1 MASRSSAGGAVFE
14 SIAKASRRAF
24 AGRRLNTFDRYLLRE
39 WLQILGLVLSAL
51 VGLLLV
57 HVMYDDFMD
66 LMNLKAGAA
75 DIAAYFIVT
84 LPRFLA
90 LLLPLTLLVS
100 LLYVLGQMHR
110 NHEFT
115 ALRAAGVSLWR
126 ITRPVWFVG
135 LACCS
140 LMWWLNS
147 DVVPWSVEHSR
158 SVIERLEFRQQAGA
172 LSSDRIGAATSVA
185 FDHRSAGRVW
195 FINRYSRFTQRG
207 YGVTISQ
214 LRQDRREVTRLVAAQ
229 AWRQESGRGWILKEG
244 REMTFDPETGTV
256 IRNQPFKEKACP
268 QFDEE
273 PELMLLIDRP
283 AERLS
288 FRELERLIAHL
299 ESVSSPKLTAYAVR
313 YHSLLADTLS
323 PLIVIGLAIPFAV
336 AGVRVNP
343 AVGVSKSLVFFVLYY
358 VLSKLGSSLA
368 TQHYL
373 TVELAAWLPHLG
385 MAAVAAWLIVR
396 LR

>member
-1 MASRSSAGGAVFE
+1 M
-14 SIAKASRRAF
+14 
-24 AGRRLNTFDRYLLRE
+24 NTFDRYLLRE

-51 VGLLLV
+51 IGLLLIQV
-57 HVMYDDFMD
+57 LYDDFVD
-66 LMNLKAGAA
+66 LMNLKASAT
-75 DIAAYFIVT
+75 DIAAYFFVT

-90 LLLPLTLLVS
+90 MLLPLTLLVS

-126 ITRPVWFVG
+126 ITRPVWYVG
-135 LACCS
+135 ALCCA
-140 LMWWLNS
+140 LVWWLNS

-185 FDHRSAGRVW
+185 FDNRSVGRVW
-195 FINRYSRFTQRG
+195 FFNRFSRFTRKG
-207 YGVTISQ
+207 YGVSISQ
-214 LRQDRREVTRLVAAQ
+214 LRPDRKEITRLIAAQ
-229 AWRQESGRGWILKEG
+229 AWKNDSGRGWVLKDG
-244 REMTFDPETGTV
+244 REMTFDPDNGTV
-256 IRNQPFKEKACP
+256 IKNVPFKEKFCP
-268 QFDEE
+268 RFDED
-273 PELMLLIDRP
+273 PDLMLLIDRP
-283 AERLS
+283 PERLS
-288 FRELERLIAHL
+288 FRELETLIGHL
-299 ESVSSPKLTAYAVR
+299 ESVSSPKITAYSVR
-313 YHSLLADTLS
+313 FHALLADTLS

-373 TVELAAWLPHLG
+373 SVELAAWLPHLG
-385 MAAVAAWLIVR
+385 MAALAAWLMTR

>member
-1 MASRSSAGGAVFE
+1 M
-14 SIAKASRRAF
+14 
-24 AGRRLNTFDRYLLRE
+24 NTFDRYLLRE

-57 HVMYDDFMD
+57 QVMYDDFVD
-66 LMNLKAGAA
+66 LMNLKASAA
-75 DIAAYFIVT
+75 DIAAYFVVT

-126 ITRPVWFVG
+126 ITRPVWYVG
-135 LACCS
+135 LLCCG
-140 LMWWLNS
+140 LVWWLNA

-185 FDHRSAGRVW
+185 FDNRSAGRMW

-207 YGVTISQ
+207 YGVTVSQ
-214 LRQDRREVTRLVAAQ
+214 LRADRKELTRLVAAQ
-229 AWRQESGRGWILKEG
+229 AWRLESGKGWIFKDG

-256 IRNQPFKEKACP
+256 VKNQPFKERLCP
-268 QFDEE
+268 KYGED

-283 AERLS
+283 ADRLS
-288 FRELERLIAHL
+288 FRELEQLIAHL
-299 ESVSSPKLTAYAVR
+299 EAVSSPKITPYAVR

-358 VLSKLGSSLA
+358 VFSKLGSSLA

-385 MAAVAAWLIVR
+385 MAAIAGWLMLR